1 MRKKIKKEVPLNK
14 AWREEAP
21 QQQRRGR
28 KEEGKKELEALVN
41 AFCTVAR
48 KQTSVRKE

>member
-1 MRKKIKKEVPLNK
+1 MRKKMKKEVPLNK

-28 KEEGKKELEALVN
+28 KEEGKKALVN